1 MKIKIYKDLS
11 AEILPTPGNS
21 KHSTLFV
28 LQTLKAGDINVTD
41 GTQIYSFVELLSAF
55 VSNQLHTDKEYELDY
70 KEVRKSK
77 GGYTAKIVSQQD
89 QHFLRVTVDE
99 KKYFLEKY
107 ECRVITKILNKI
119 LSKCTFSELT
129 GYER

>member
-11 AEILPTPGNS
+11 AEVLPTPGNS

-28 LQTLKAGDINVTD
+28 FQTLKAGNINMTNE
-41 GTQIYSFVELLSAF
+41 TQIYNFVELLSAF
-55 VSNQLHTDKEYELDY
+55 VSNQLHTDKEYQLDY
-70 KEVRKSK
+70 KDARESK

-89 QHFLRVTVDE
+89 QHFLRVIVND
-99 KKYFLEKY
+99 KKYFFEKY
-107 ECRVITKILNKI
+107 ECRIVTKILNKI
-119 LSKCTFSELT
+119 LSKCTFNELT